1 MPKTPR
7 KSKSPSPEWAKP
19 IRELRQEL
27 GLNQPELGLRLHY
40 SAMAVSRWERG
51 EQEPT
56 DRAYIELGNLAGN
69 PKCWYFWGRGGL
81 HSETLLRVIPGLR
94 ERLQR
99 SSFGDLEIVRAG
111 SGARKTHLEKQTL
124 VAIPLLKVVA
134 AAHGETGGHP
144 SNLLSGPVESMIA
157 APKDWCPNPGHTS
170 CLRVRGNSMTPL
182 IQDGYILAV
191 DSSQNDQIQLNG
203 KIVIAWHKDRG
214 LTVSRLRR
222 FDHTEVLQPE
232 NHAYEAIT
240 LGAKQRWT
248 ILAKVLWWIG
258 KAP

>member
-1 MPKTPR
+1 MPKTLR

-81 HSETLLRVIPGLR
+81 HSETLLRVIPEMR

-203 KIVIAWHKDRG
+203 KIVIAWHKDRA

-222 FDHTEVLQPE
+222 FDHTEVLEPE
-232 NHAYEAIT
+232 NHGYEAIT

>member
-1 MPKTPR
+1 M
-7 KSKSPSPEWAKP
+7 
-19 IRELRQEL
+19 
-27 GLNQPELGLRLHY
+27 
-40 SAMAVSRWERG
+40 
-51 EQEPT
+51 
-56 DRAYIELGNLAGN
+56 
-69 PKCWYFWGRGGL
+69 
-81 HSETLLRVIPGLR
+81 R

-111 SGARKTHLEKQTL
+111 SGARKTHSEKQTL

-191 DSSQNDQIQLNG
+191 DSSQNDQIQFNG
-203 KIVIAWHKDRG
+203 KIVIAWHKDKG

-222 FDHTEVLQPE
+222 FDHTEVLEPE